1 MNTSSNPDCSNLF
14 YAHLLALRTRSIP
27 RSKSSVNSDF
37 LNSPNLN
44 LSKRII
50 PIFHSISIYI
60 IKSNITRIYRQ
71 DNRKRFIAVN
81 INHLNCVAIIYFK
94 LLYLLLIHR
103 NKCSLI
109 ISLYGVLGNS
119 SLNPERV
126 RLHKKL
132 SEGKSWTIEEER
144 EQMKGTSH
152 KDVVSNLSIKK
163 RDVDGM
169 HVILFDDV
177 LTSGQSFIQLKRRM
191 IDVGAKSVT
200 GIFLGKT
207 VLLND

>member
-1 MNTSSNPDCSNLF
+1 MLVAKIISLCMKNIS
-14 YAHLLALRTRSIP
+14 YY
-27 RSKSSVNSDF
+27 
-37 LNSPNLN
+37 NSPEKTIL
-44 LSKRII
+44 I
-50 PIFHSISIYI
+50 PIPAS
-60 IKSNITRIYRQ
+60 TRERQ
-71 DNRKRFIAVN
+71 RKRFPVLCY
-81 INHLNCVAIIYFK
+81 HLS
-94 LLYLLLIHR
+94 R
-103 NKCSLI
+103 W
-109 ISLYGVLGNS
+109 
-119 SLNPERV
+119 LNV
-126 RLHKKL
+126 
-132 SEGKSWTIEEER
+132 SDGFQTIWIEEER

>member
-1 MNTSSNPDCSNLF
+1 
-14 YAHLLALRTRSIP
+14 
-27 RSKSSVNSDF
+27 
-37 LNSPNLN
+37 
-44 LSKRII
+44 
-50 PIFHSISIYI
+50 
-60 IKSNITRIYRQ
+60 
-71 DNRKRFIAVN
+71 
-81 INHLNCVAIIYFK
+81 
-94 LLYLLLIHR
+94 
-103 NKCSLI
+103 
-109 ISLYGVLGNS
+109 
-119 SLNPERV
+119 
-126 RLHKKL
+126 
-132 SEGKSWTIEEER
+132 
-144 EQMKGTSH
+144 MKGTSH